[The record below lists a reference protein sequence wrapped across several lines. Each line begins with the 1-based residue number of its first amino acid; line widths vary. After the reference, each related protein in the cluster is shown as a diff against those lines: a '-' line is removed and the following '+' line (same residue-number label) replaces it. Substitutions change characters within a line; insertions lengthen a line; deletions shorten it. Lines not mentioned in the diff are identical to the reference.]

1 MNYLARG
8 DTHSFCCCWVDS
20 VAVFRDFMLF
30 LLFKTLHYLRVRVAP
45 ITEFLLIP
53 FSHSLFFSYL
63 SFSTLPLP
71 LYLRERLY
79 LHLSHSLCLTL
90 SLCLSHTHTLSLSL
104 RPCHFPSLSLFTLSL
119 TLSLSFFITLSLI
132 PLIFLWEIRLG
143 SSLNDKTLGMS
154 LIWELNNRRRLI
166 WFIVIKI
173 FFTFSHYSNIIKLFW
188 RFKWLHSPSM
198 FCLNFLDRV
207 NC

>member
-79 LHLSHSLCLTL
+79 LHLSHSLCL
-90 SLCLSHTHTLSLSL
+90 SHTHTLSLSL
-104 RPCHFPSLSLFTLSL
+104 RPCHFPSLSL

-166 WFIVIKI
+166 WFIVLKI
-173 FFTFSHYSNIIKLFW
+173 FFTFSHYSIIKHYKTVLTF
-188 RFKWLHSPSM
+188 
-198 FCLNFLDRV
+198 
-207 NC
+207 